1 MKKGNEGY
9 VLVFVMVVLI
19 VLCIS
24 SVTLMSTSLSNLQKQ
39 QENLNKKGYYI
50 EVTQEAPKGAEGVE

>member
-24 SVTLMSTSLSNLQKQ
+24 SVTLMSVSLSNLQKQ
-39 QENLNKKGYYI
+39 QENIKNMGGYYI
-50 EVTQEAPKGAEGVE
+50 EVTQEGAGGN

>member
-1 MKKGNEGY
+1 MKKNDDGY

-39 QENLNKKGYYI
+39 QDTMESMGIYTV
-50 EVTQEAPKGAEGVE
+50 EEGKTP